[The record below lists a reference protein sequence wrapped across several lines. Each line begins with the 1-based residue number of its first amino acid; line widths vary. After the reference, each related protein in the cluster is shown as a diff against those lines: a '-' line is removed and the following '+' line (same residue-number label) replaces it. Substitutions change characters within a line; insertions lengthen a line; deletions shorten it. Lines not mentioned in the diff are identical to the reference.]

1 MYSNAQNLFSLVLI
15 LKYRATY
22 LYFKKEGLMNSQKL
36 LTKSCADTSAPL
48 RVRAETASECP
59 PAAAK

>member
-1 MYSNAQNLFSLVLI
+1 MLKLSIEMFSL
-15 LKYRATY
+15 KN
-22 LYFKKEGLMNSQKL
+22 EGLINSQKV

>member
-1 MYSNAQNLFSLVLI
+1 MNTNYLSL
-15 LKYRATY
+15 
-22 LYFKKEGLMNSQKL
+22 KKEGLINSQKL

-48 RVRAETASECP
+48 RVRAATASECP